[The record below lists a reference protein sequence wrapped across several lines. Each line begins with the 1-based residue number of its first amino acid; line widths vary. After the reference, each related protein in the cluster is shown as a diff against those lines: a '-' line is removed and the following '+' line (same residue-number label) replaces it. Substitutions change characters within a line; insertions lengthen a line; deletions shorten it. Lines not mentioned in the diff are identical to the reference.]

1 METNRHRRLITRR
14 PDRRAHLRCA
24 APSLARDSDSH
35 DTHPPEHANNNMP
48 GMHVGTQYFETD
60 EKSMQFLQRFGVQ
73 HLDARVP

>member
-1 METNRHRRLITRR
+1 MPRGRAPPPAAR
-14 PDRRAHLRCA
+14 PTYWLLRPPPWPKALVARATPHA
-24 APSLARDSDSH
+24 
-35 DTHPPEHANNNMP
+35 PPEHANNNMP

>member
-1 METNRHRRLITRR
+1 MR
-14 PDRRAHLRCA
+14 RCA
-24 APSLARDSDSH
+24 APGVRLARDSH